1 MWCLLLGSAV
11 AAAALWAAL
20 VLDPI
25 RPLLMLCF
33 LWYCRYATPM
43 SEIDFAQCRK
53 CTPSYRS
60 LPKHYPKPVCS
71 ERSEV
76 EASMLNDEWV
86 SAPLPHLRPL

>member
-1 MWCLLLGSAV
+1 
-11 AAAALWAAL
+11 
-20 VLDPI
+20 
-25 RPLLMLCF
+25 
-33 LWYCRYATPM
+33 M

-86 SAPLPHLRPL
+86 SAPPFFYCPCTSRPRRRVIGFIGGACACA

>member
-1 MWCLLLGSAV
+1 
-11 AAAALWAAL
+11 
-20 VLDPI
+20 
-25 RPLLMLCF
+25 
-33 LWYCRYATPM
+33 M

-86 SAPLPHLRPL
+86 SAPLPHLPPL